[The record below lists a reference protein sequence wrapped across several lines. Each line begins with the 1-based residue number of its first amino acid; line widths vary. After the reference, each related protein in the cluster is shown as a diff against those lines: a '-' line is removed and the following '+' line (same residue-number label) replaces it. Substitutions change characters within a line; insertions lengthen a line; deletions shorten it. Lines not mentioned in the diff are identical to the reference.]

1 MFEIVMAIL
10 AVVAVAKVADADDQS
25 PILWGGIAVG
35 LIVRLDVHRP
45 FAVCFAWPLAGSWR
59 LPRCL
64 PSRWLRT
71 VKVSCEELWLQGWE

>member
-35 LIVRLDVHRP
+35 LIVASMFIVPLP
-45 FAVCFAWPLAGSWR
+45 FVRVAVGWSWR
-59 LPRCL
+59 LPRCY
-64 PSRWLRT
+64 
-71 VKVSCEELWLQGWE
+71 LQGVANR